1 MMRLITIMIILSAWA
16 VAPANLLAQKKKGGD
31 ETVSTTTKQPSQLD
45 IAKNIYKQSLNYG
58 DYNTAIYAAYQIME
72 LDASAT
78 GFRDTLAYLYFNKGS
93 YVQALLIGNEIVA
106 ADESNAGIL
115 EVVALSQQNLGLAKD
130 ALSSYEKLNRL
141 QPDIYNLYTIATLQ
155 FALKRYGEC
164 STTIDALLQ
173 SEGNTQPIKIT
184 DNNGQSQE
192 VPLKAAA
199 LNMLGVMALEMQQ
212 TEVAVKSFQEALK
225 VAPDFALAKGN
236 LGKVL
241 QNNNPNNTGGNN
253 IGK

>member
-1 MMRLITIMIILSAWA
+1 MRITFTFVFLFLLA
-16 VAPANLLAQKKKGGD
+16 VGPADLMAQKKKGGD
-31 ETVSTTTKQPSQLD
+31 EETTTINTGGLSQLE
-45 IAKNIYKQSLNYG
+45 INKAIYKKALNYG
-58 DYNTAIYAAYQIME
+58 DYGTAIYAVYQIME

-78 GFRDTLAYLYFNKGS
+78 GYQDTLAYLYFNKGN

-106 ADESNAGIL
+106 ADENNAGIL
-115 EVVALSQQNLGLAKD
+115 EVVALSQQNLGLVKD
-130 ALSSYEKLNRL
+130 ALSSYEKLNKL

-164 STTIDALLQ
+164 SGTIDALLQ
-173 SEGNTQPIKIT
+173 SEGNTKPIKIT

-236 LGKVL
+236 LAKVT
-241 QNNNPNNTGGNN
+241 QGNNNTGGNN
-253 IGK
+253 TGSK